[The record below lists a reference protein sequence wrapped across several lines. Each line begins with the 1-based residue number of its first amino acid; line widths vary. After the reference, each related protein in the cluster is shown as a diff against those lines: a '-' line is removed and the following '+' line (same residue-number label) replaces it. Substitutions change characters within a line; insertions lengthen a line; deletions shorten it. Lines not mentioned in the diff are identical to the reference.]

1 MSAADA
7 VAMRTQSMVNLLS
20 RNWWT
25 LVLRGSVAILLGL
38 AALGWPQITLE
49 ILVILLGAYML
60 VDGAFALF
68 AAVKDRS
75 QHRRWWFL
83 LVEGLAGV
91 VAGLIALFFPAITA
105 LALIYLLAAWAL
117 VTGILEI
124 LAAITLRQELHGE
137 WLLVLA
143 GVASILLAVIAALR
157 PAAGMIALA
166 WIIGIYAI
174 VFGLALITLGIR
186 LRSWASRQ

>member
-1 MSAADA
+1 MSAAD
-7 VAMRTQSMVNLLS
+7 VVTMRTQSMVTLLS

-25 LVLRGSVAILLGL
+25 MVLRGAVAILLGL
-38 AALGWPQITLE
+38 AALAWPQITLE
-49 ILVILLGAYML
+49 VLVILLGAYML

-68 AAVKDRS
+68 AAVKERS
-75 QHRRWWFL
+75 HHRRWWL
-83 LVEGLAGV
+83 LLLEGLAGV
-91 VAGLIALFFPAITA
+91 AAGIIALFFPGITA

-124 LAAITLRQELHGE
+124 LAAMILRQELHGE
-137 WLLVLA
+137 WLLVVA
-143 GVASILLAVIAALR
+143 GVVSILLAVIVALR
-157 PAAGMIALA
+157 PAAGMIALV